1 MELLGR
7 RQECAT
13 IDRMIAA
20 VRSGESRVLVLH
32 GGAGVGKT
40 ALLDYARRK
49 PAGLR
54 VLRAAG
60 VESEM
65 ELAFAALHQLCGP
78 LLDLL
83 PRLPEVQR
91 HALETVLGLRT
102 GTPPDRFLVG
112 LAVLSLLSE
121 ASEQS
126 PLLCVVDDAQWLDR
140 ASAQTLSFVARRL
153 LAESVALLFASRERE
168 PALIGLPEL
177 EITGLRDGDAHALL
191 SSLTHAGLDRSIR
204 DRIVAETRGNP
215 LALVELPRGLSLTQI
230 AGGLGL
236 LRPGDSAPGHDSL
249 PGHIERSFL
258 NRIDGFAGPTRTLL
272 LIAAAE
278 PLGDPVLVWAAAE
291 RLGIDPA
298 AALADG
304 TDGLLSIDERV
315 TFRHPL
321 VRSAVYQAGEPRQRR
336 AVHLALAEVTD
347 ETIDPDRR
355 AWHRAAAAPGPDE
368 EVAAELERSAG
379 RAQARGGLAAAAA
392 FLQRSVQLSLD
403 TRQRVR
409 RALAAAEATLAA
421 GDFEAASRFADLA
434 RREATDE
441 FPRARSEL
449 IRGHI
454 AFSSGRTGEAPGAL
468 LAAAQ
473 RLEPHDMDLA
483 RETYL
488 LAWGAALMAG
498 DRPTLEATARSTA
511 ALPPREG
518 GRRALDLVLDGYAEL
533 LVGRRPEA
541 VRLLREA
548 TPLVI
553 GLPLSDAMLWGWVAN
568 AVPPSIWDD
577 AAMRELSDRQVEVVR
592 AAGALAHLPLDL
604 TAAGMATS
612 FSGDLDRAAA
622 LAAEAETVAS
632 ALGLPISPYVRLR
645 LTALRGREPQA
656 SALLAETVARAE
668 AKGEALGVAISQ
680 WSSAVLNNGLGRF
693 TEAMAAARVASG
705 ISVIWV
711 AEWALPEL
719 VEAAARVGSLDV
731 AREALDRLTE
741 ITAPC
746 DTDWAQGTLARCRAL
761 LSDAPPALFHEAIE
775 RLGRTGLRAELARAE
790 LLYGEWLR
798 RNSRPTEAREHLRK
812 AHEMFTGM
820 GLEAFAERARREL
833 LGTGEA
839 VRKRT
844 AEAPVRDELTA
855 QERQIA
861 VMARDGFS
869 NPEVGE
875 RLFLSPRT
883 VEWHLRKVFTKLGVT
898 SRRQLREALPRD
910 PASSPGP

>member
-1 MELLGR
+1 MIRVELLGR
-7 RQECAT
+7 RQECET
-13 IDRMIAA
+13 IDRLIAA
-20 VRSGESRVLVLH
+20 VRTGESRVLVLR

-40 ALLDYARRK
+40 ALLEYARRDR
-49 PAGLR
+49 AGMR

-91 HALETVLGLRT
+91 HALETVLGLRS

-112 LAVLSLLSE
+112 LAVLSLLAE
-121 ASEQS
+121 ASEKT

-153 LAESVALLFASRERE
+153 LAESVALLFASRDRE

-177 EITGLRDGDAHALL
+177 EITGLRDDDAHALL

-236 LRPGDSAPGHDSL
+236 LRSGASL
-249 PGHIERSFL
+249 PGHIEQSFL
-258 NRIDGFAGPTRTLL
+258 NRIGGLSEAARTLL

-278 PLGDPVLVWAAAE
+278 PLGDPVLLWAAAE
-291 RLGIDPA
+291 RLGVDPA
-298 AALADG
+298 AALAEG
-304 TDGLLSIDERV
+304 TDGLLAIDERV

-321 VRSAVYQAGEPRQRR
+321 VRSAVYQAGEPRLRR

-347 ETIDPDRR
+347 ETTDPDRR

-379 RAQARGGLAAAAA
+379 RAQARGGQAAAAA
-392 FLQRSVQLSLD
+392 FRQRAVQLTLD
-403 TRQRVR
+403 PRQRVR

-421 GDFEAASRFADLA
+421 GDFEAASRFAGLA
-434 RREATDE
+434 RRDADDD
-441 FPRARSEL
+441 FPRARAEL

-454 AFSSGRTGEAPGAL
+454 AFSSGRTREAPRAL
-468 LAAAQ
+468 LTAAQ
-473 RLEPHDMDLA
+473 RLEPYDLDLA

-511 ALPPREG
+511 LLPPREG
-518 GRRALDLVLDGYAEL
+518 GPRALDLVLDGYAEL
-533 LVGRRPEA
+533 LIGRRSEA
-541 VRLLREA
+541 VRLLRRA

-553 GLPLSDAMLWGWVAN
+553 GLPVADAMLWGWVAN

-577 AAMRELSDRQVEVVR
+577 AAMCALSDRQVEVVR

-612 FSGDLDRAAA
+612 FTGDLERAAS
-622 LAAEAETVAS
+622 LAAEAETVAG
-632 ALGLPISPYVRLR
+632 ALGLPLSPFVRLR

-656 SALLAETVARAE
+656 SALLAQTVARAE

-680 WSSAVLNNGLGRF
+680 WSAAVLNNGLGRF
-693 TEAMAAARVASG
+693 AEAMAAARVAAG
-705 ISVIWV
+705 TTVIWV
-711 AEWALPEL
+711 AEWSLPEL
-719 VEAAARVGSLDV
+719 VEAAVRAGELDV
-731 AREALDRLTE
+731 AREALARLAEVTE
-741 ITAPC
+741 PC
-746 DTDWAQGTLARCRAL
+746 DTDWAQATLARCRAL
-761 LSDAPPALFHEAIE
+761 LSDAAEAPALFRTAIE
-775 RLGRTGLRAELARAE
+775 HLGRTGLRAELARAE
-790 LLYGEWLR
+790 LLYGERLR
-798 RNSRPTEAREHLRK
+798 ADRQPGEARDHLRT
-812 AHEMFTGM
+812 AHEMFAAM

-844 AEAPVRDELTA
+844 GESSVHDELTA

-861 VMARDGFS
+861 VLARDGFS

-883 VEWHLRKVFTKLGVT
+883 VEWHLRKVFAKLGVT

>member
-7 RQECAT
+7 RQECAA

-20 VRSGESRVLVLH
+20 VRSGESRVLALH

-40 ALLDYARRK
+40 VLLDYARRR
-49 PAGLR
+49 PGGLR

-83 PRLPEVQR
+83 PRLPGVQR
-91 HALETVLGLRT
+91 RALETVLGLRS
-102 GTPPDRFLVG
+102 GSPPDRFLVG
-112 LAVLSLLSE
+112 LAVLGLLSE
-121 ASEQS
+121 ASEDT
-126 PLLCVVDDAQWLDR
+126 PLLCLVDDAQWLDR

-177 EITGLRDGDAHALL
+177 EITGLRDDDAHALL

-215 LALVELPRGLSLTQI
+215 LALVELPRGLSLTEI

-236 LRPGDSAPGHDSL
+236 LRAGASL
-249 PGHIERSFL
+249 PGHIEQSFL
-258 NRIDGFAGPTRTLL
+258 NRIDGFSGPTRTLL

-298 AALADG
+298 VALAEG

-315 TFRHPL
+315 AFRHPL
-321 VRSAVYQAGEPRQRR
+321 VRSAVYQAGEPKQRR

-347 ETIDPDRR
+347 ETTDPDRR
-355 AWHRAAAAPGPDE
+355 AWHRAAAAAGPDE

-392 FLQRSVQLSLD
+392 FLQRSVRLTLD
-403 TRQRVR
+403 PGQRVR
-409 RALAAAEATLAA
+409 RALAAAEATLQAGDLEAA
-421 GDFEAASRFADLA
+421 GRFADLA
-434 RREATDE
+434 RRDAGDDE
-441 FPRARSEL
+441 FPRARAEL

-454 AFSSGRTGEAPGAL
+454 AFSAGRTGEAPGAL

-473 RLEPHDMDLA
+473 RLEPYDMDLA

-498 DRPTLEATARSTA
+498 DRATLEATARSTA
-511 ALPPREG
+511 AMPPREG
-518 GRRALDLVLDGYAEL
+518 GPRALDLVLDGYAEL
-533 LVGRRPEA
+533 LVGRRSEA
-541 VRLLREA
+541 VRLLRRA

-553 GLPLSDAMLWGWVAN
+553 GLPLADALLWGWVAN

-592 AAGALAHLPLDL
+592 AGGALAHLPFDL

-612 FSGDLDRAAA
+612 FTGDLDRAAA
-622 LAAEAETVAS
+622 LATEAEAVAS
-632 ALGLPISPYVRLR
+632 ALGLPISPFVRLR

-656 SALLAETVARAE
+656 SALLAQTVARAE

-693 TEAMAAARVASG
+693 AEAMAAARVASG

-719 VEAAARVGSLDV
+719 IEAAARAGELEV
-731 AREALDRLTE
+731 AQEALDRLTE
-741 ITAPC
+741 ITGPC
-746 DTDWAQGTLARCRAL
+746 DTDWGQGTLARCRAL
-761 LSDAPPALFHEAIE
+761 LSDEAPALFRTAIE

-798 RNSRPTEAREHLRK
+798 AGGRPAEAREHLRT
-812 AHEMFTGM
+812 AHEMFAGM

-839 VRKRT
+839 VRRRT
-844 AEAPVRDELTA
+844 AEVVVHDELTA

-861 VMARDGFS
+861 VLARDGFS